1 MTTPFNFLRMRCGL
15 SQREAADFL
24 ESPLD
29 TVKTWC
35 AGRHAPRQSVIDEMR
50 ALYASIEHAADNAL
64 AAIRSRI
71 KEHGRPR
78 RLELSVATDD
88 HEAQQLGL
96 PCVGAHQALI
106 GLIAARLDVPVTIV
120 PRGSTVATASA
131 EELRQQADWLLRG
144 PP

>member
-1 MTTPFNFLRMRCGL
+1 MIWRTWSTDKNATP
-15 SQREAADFL
+15 
-24 ESPLD
+24 
-29 TVKTWC
+29 K
-35 AGRHAPRQSVIDEMR
+35 SVIDEMR
-50 ALYASIEHAADNAL
+50 ALYASIEHAADDAV

-71 KEHGRPR
+71 KEHGQPR
-78 RLELSVATDD
+78 RLEWGVAADE

-106 GLIAARLDVPVTIV
+106 GLITARLDLPVTIV